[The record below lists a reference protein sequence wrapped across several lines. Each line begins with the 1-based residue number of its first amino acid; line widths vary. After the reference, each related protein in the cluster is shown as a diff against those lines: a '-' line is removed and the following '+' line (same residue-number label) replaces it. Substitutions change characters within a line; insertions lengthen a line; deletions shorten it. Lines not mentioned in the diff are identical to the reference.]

1 MLLAPLL
8 MLLEVVGDL
17 LLPMLM
23 ADIIDRGVVAGDK
36 MFVLE
41 RGGLM
46 LAVVVM
52 AMCGGLGCVF
62 FSSIAS
68 QNFGA
73 DLRYDVFR
81 KVQTFSFTNLD
92 RFPTATLVTRL
103 TSDIVQLQNVVLS
116 MLRILVRAPL
126 LCIGG
131 IIMAIVLNPQL
142 SLILLVVIPVIIAI
156 MGIVMGKGFRLYG
169 LAQRQLDK
177 INSVMRENL
186 AGVRLVKAFA
196 REEYEMDRFA
206 VPNDEMTRVSVQAN
220 RIIGSSMP
228 ILMLIM
234 NLSIVAVIWLGG
246 VRVNL
251 GGMQTG
257 EVIAYA
263 NYMTQILFSLI
274 MVAFMLAY
282 ISRGKV
288 SAERITEVLDTE
300 ADIAPAADAGAP
312 ADREGR
318 VEFHDVS
325 FRYNDSGDAMVLD
338 SVSFTAWPGETVAIL
353 GGTGSGK
360 STLVSLIPRFYD
372 IEKGQVRVDGMDVRS
387 WSLDKLRGEIGFV
400 LQESVLFSG
409 SIIDNIR
416 WGAENASMDD
426 IQAAARVAQVEDFID
441 ELPEKYETEL
451 GQRGVNLSGG
461 QKQRIAIARTLLK
474 KPRILILDDST
485 SALDLA
491 TEARLRKNLRK
502 YMEKSTIFII
512 AQRISSVINADR
524 IIVLE
529 DGRIA
534 GNGRHGELLEAC
546 PVYRDIYDSQR
557 MQEGEEPEDE

>member
-426 IQAAARVAQVEDFID
+426 VLLAARVAQAEDFID